1 MAVIRESRGNT
12 NYITNKYDIPERA
25 VTFPFVMMLVCV
37 LVDLLDV
44 VFTLTSVGLLPWW
57 VFTMLVF
64 TPILITYINSRDKQ
78 FSAKGIITEMKT
90 KQDVSSAREMA
101 RDYGNLNRESRA
113 LAAAGKIEAAAAKA
127 EEAVRVASKF
137 PKWMRW
143 ISTLSENIPLLELL
157 PINSIMLFMSYLD
170 NKSSV
175 RVTRDTMLDIAK
187 NPKFNINNKV
197 TRVAGS
203 NR

>member
-1 MAVIRESRGNT
+1 MAVIREARGNT
-12 NYITNKYDIPERA
+12 YDISNNYDIPERA

-44 VFTLTSVGLLPWW
+44 VFTLTGVGLLPWW

-78 FSAKGIITEMKT
+78 FSVKGIITEMKT
-90 KQDVSSAREMA
+90 RQDMSSARESA
-101 RDYGNLNRESRA
+101 RNYGNLNRESRA
-113 LAAAGKIEAAAAKA
+113 LATAGKIEAAAAKA
-127 EEAVRVASKF
+127 EEAVKAASKF

-143 ISTLSENIPLLELL
+143 VSTLTENIQILELL
-157 PINSIMLFMSYLD
+157 PLNSIMLLMSYVD

-175 RVTRDTMLDIAK
+175 RVTRDTMLNIAK
-187 NPKFNINNKV
+187 NPKFKLSSNI